1 MLHGSYLDQTAMFM
15 HSKNVFIVNDAPEG
29 VKSIAEL
36 NNYLAAVY
44 SGDTF
49 STVPKCSCVGDKAWV
64 NKGWA
69 NLGKFCKDCQDIVRD
84 PLEFQGVKIW
94 CRRLEGAG
102 RFINLTFYQQLGD
115 IINRKNFNTLR
126 WLTDQQYNPPSLK
139 DNVALTMT
147 YKSINGFTRNYTWFT
162 KNVEK
167 ILVATIHSSFFSKK
181 DKQDKVESLKLLL
194 QFFKENKSKMF
205 FDYLPLIGSDLFVQ
219 EIRKKGKAVDT
230 NLVSGDILDIAIKY
244 LEESKKTLTP
254 EKADMITARVL
265 EKITEVYREIDKKF
279 LSGKTKMLRRQI
291 YGFSATYTGRC
302 VATPLSDNYRYD
314 QVVLPWSIALT
325 MFRPAIINKLV
336 KKKTYSYRKIAQMMD
351 LATTHFNK
359 EIYDIMLE
367 LIDESFD
374 PRGIPSLINRNPTLL
389 PGSILMLYIAGVN
402 KNPNVKVI
410 AISALIAAWPNLDF
424 DGDNLNIKL
433 ITDRLLYSLFKRFEV
448 ENNMYNIKDLYK
460 LSGGET
466 PTKTTISLLATRLLR
481 SRERNK
487 ELLL

>member
-1 MLHGSYLDQTAMFM
+1 
-15 HSKNVFIVNDAPEG
+15 
-29 VKSIAEL
+29 
-36 NNYLAAVY
+36 
-44 SGDTF
+44 
-49 STVPKCSCVGDKAWV
+49 
-64 NKGWA
+64 
-69 NLGKFCKDCQDIVRD
+69 
-84 PLEFQGVKIW
+84 
-94 CRRLEGAG
+94 
-102 RFINLTFYQQLGD
+102 
-115 IINRKNFNTLR
+115 
-126 WLTDQQYNPPSLK
+126 
-139 DNVALTMT
+139 MT

-291 YGFSATYTGRC
+291 YGFSATYTG
-302 VATPLSDNYRYD
+302 
-314 QVVLPWSIALT
+314 
-325 MFRPAIINKLV
+325 V

-389 PGSILMLYIAGVN
+389 PGSILGLTWTLME
-402 KNPNVKVI
+402 
-410 AISALIAAWPNLDF
+410 
-424 DGDNLNIKL
+424 
-433 ITDRLLYSLFKRFEV
+433 IT
-448 ENNMYNIKDLYK
+448 
-460 LSGGET
+460 
-466 PTKTTISLLATRLLR
+466 
-481 SRERNK
+481 
-487 ELLL
+487 